1 MKMFFNSLFAI
12 LIISTIGC
20 NEQTTTPDNSGIY
33 EKRIPILS
41 KDTTKK
47 NIPLRKVIEC
57 LNLTREQR
65 LIIDSILKEEK
76 LCSIECKKEFESS
89 LKIIREE
96 YKAKMQKYR
105 EVEKTDEIKKEI
117 EILTFEYRQIQ
128 RDLVKEYKNKMAL
141 CTNNTLT
148 DIETIL
154 RLDQLT
160 LWNLWKATGKIPCE
174 RVKP

>member
-1 MKMFFNSLFAI
+1 MKIFFNLLFAI
-12 LIISTIGC
+12 LLITTIGC
-20 NEQTTTPDNSGIY
+20 NEQSTTPDNVSIY
-33 EKRIPILS
+33 EKRTPILS
-41 KDTTKK
+41 RDTTKK

-65 LIIDSILKEEK
+65 LIIDSIIKEER

-96 YKAKMQKYR
+96 YKAKMEKYR
-105 EVEKTDEIKKEI
+105 EIKKTDEIKKEI
-117 EILTFEYRQIQ
+117 EFITFEYRQIQ
-128 RDLVKEYKNKMAL
+128 KDLVKEYKNKMAL
-141 CTNNTLT
+141 CKNNTLT
-148 DIETIL
+148 DIEVIL

-174 RVKP
+174 RVNP